1 MGTATK
7 THRASAVVV
16 DRDPVGG
23 CLCLVIYVLQPGARN
38 MSGLNNWSVYIIL
51 CDDGSLYTG
60 VSTDI
65 DRRFREHGATP
76 RGAKYFNGRKPLR
89 VVYGCRSASLQCRD
103 KRPSRHLSA
112 NQAR

>member
-1 MGTATK
+1 
-7 THRASAVVV
+7 
-16 DRDPVGG
+16 
-23 CLCLVIYVLQPGARN
+23 

-65 DRRFREHGATP
+65 DRRFREHSATP

-89 VVYGCRSASLQCRD
+89 VVYSEDGHTRSSAARREAAIKRLSRD
-103 KRPSRHLSA
+103 SKQRLA
-112 NQAR
+112 GEKGAMIE